1 MNIET
6 YISFLFSVLAIGGTC
21 YTYFAHTKK
30 LNAQQ
35 KQLND
40 YQLKQLKEEEEKKKK
55 ALIECNVIQNTN
67 DIIGHLNE
75 IQIINKGMA
84 TAYNIMLEVDKK
96 KIMLM
101 VSDQELP
108 LPELRPGQ
116 TIEISYHKKAIDYH
130 YRVDLTWDDEFKEK
144 EKTTQFLRL

>member
-1 MNIET
+1 MATIT
-6 YISFLFSVLAIGGTC
+6 I
-21 YTYFAHTKK
+21 K

-101 VSDQELP
+101 VSDRELP

>member
-84 TAYNIMLEVDKK
+84 T
-96 KIMLM
+96 
-101 VSDQELP
+101 VSP
-108 LPELRPGQ
+108 R
-116 TIEISYHKKAIDYH
+116 
-130 YRVDLTWDDEFKEK
+130 
-144 EKTTQFLRL
+144 